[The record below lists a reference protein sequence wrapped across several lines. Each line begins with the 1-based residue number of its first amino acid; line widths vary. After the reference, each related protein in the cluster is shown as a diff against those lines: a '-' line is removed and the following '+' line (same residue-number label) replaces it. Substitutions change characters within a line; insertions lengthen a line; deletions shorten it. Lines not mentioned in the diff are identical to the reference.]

1 MGEKVVIAS
10 MRDASEA
17 VADAKVADVKAL
29 FDTHVNDG
37 KIVLVVEGPDDKEVY
52 EGLTNS
58 SSVCIYVV
66 CNCEKH
72 FVILDALNDRY
83 GDRLLA
89 IKDADFDRLE
99 GKHYSYSNLVLTD
112 THDMEGMI
120 VESSLSSLQG
130 EDAELCQD
138 IKLADIYSELEDISY
153 LKWFNHCNHCGINFS
168 KTTLDLNVESYFNTC
183 VSNTNNTV
191 SVDLSDVQA
200 FKHAHQGV
208 DKKELCNGH
217 DIFDRIY
224 VRAHTAKVSN
234 FAKKPFFRRL
244 RMAYPKEQFLKT
256 SLFKDIKA
264 WETATGNTVLANITV
279 G

>member
-1 MGEKVVIAS
+1 MGEEVVIAS
-10 MRDASEA
+10 MRDASEV

-29 FDTHVNDG
+29 FDTHINDG

-52 EGLTNS
+52 ERLMNS
-58 SSVCIYVV
+58 ASLCIYVD

-99 GKHYSYSNLVLTD
+99 AKHHPYFNLVLTD
-112 THDMEGMI
+112 AHDMEGMI
-120 VESSLSSLQG
+120 VEASLSSLQG
-130 EDAELCQD
+130 EDAERCQG
-138 IKLADIYSELEDISY
+138 ILLADIYSELEDISY
-153 LKWFNHCNHCGINFS
+153 LKWFNHWHQCGINFS
-168 KTTLDLNVESYFNTC
+168 DTTLDLNVESYFNAC
-183 VSNTNNTV
+183 VSATNKTV
-191 SVDLSDVQA
+191 SVDLSEVQA
-200 FKHAHQGV
+200 FKLAHQGV
-208 DKKELCNGH
+208 DIKELCTGH
-217 DIFDRIY
+217 DIFERIF
-224 VRAHTAKVSN
+224 VRAHTAKINN

-244 RMAYPKEQFLKT
+244 RMAYSKEKFLKT

-264 WETATGNTVLANITV
+264 WETATGNTVLATIT

>member
-1 MGEKVVIAS
+1 MGEEVIIAS

-29 FDTHVNDG
+29 FYTHVNDG

-52 EGLTNS
+52 EGFTNS
-58 SSVCIYVV
+58 TSVCIYVD

-72 FVILDALNDRY
+72 FVILNALNERY

-89 IKDADFDRLE
+89 IKDADFDRLD
-99 GKHYSYSNLVLTD
+99 GNCHPFFNLVLTD

-120 VESSLSSLQG
+120 VEASLSSLQE
-130 EDAELCQD
+130 EDAERCQN

-153 LKWFNHCNHCGINFS
+153 LKWFNHWNHCGINFS
-168 KTTLDLNVESYFNTC
+168 ETALDLNVESYFNAC
-183 VSNTNNTV
+183 ISATNQTV
-191 SVDLSDVQA
+191 SVDLSDVHA
-200 FKHAHQGV
+200 FKLAHQGV

-217 DIFDRIY
+217 DIFERIY
-224 VRAHTAKVSN
+224 VRAHSAKVSN

-244 RMAYPKEQFLKT
+244 RRAYSYEEFLKT
-256 SLFKDIKA
+256 LLYKDIKA
-264 WETATGNTVLANITV
+264 WETATGNTVLASI
-279 G
+279 